1 MSNPVKVS
9 IIVLN
14 WNGWQDTL
22 TCLESLAAVTEPL
35 FSVSIVDNGSTDESV
50 TKIREYLEKNSSLTT
65 NYQLLTTGS
74 NLGFAGG
81 NNVGIKEALKNG
93 AELIVL
99 LNNDTKVEPGFL
111 KELVTVAQKHH
122 TIGMLNPKILHMEK
136 GERTKR
142 FWFIGGEINWLRTQG
157 THRDYNKEDSGQLDH
172 KEFLPSK
179 YATGCCVVVKRSVIE
194 EIGLLSEDYFLYD
207 EDVEWSLHARNAGW
221 QCAVAP
227 QAVIFHEGGSATSP
241 GSPLYFRYHVRNG
254 LLLSLKAAGLLTV
267 ICAFLW
273 SIPRAQWQAV
283 KWLLFPEKRLVAHA
297 IILGIRDAWLH
308 RTGQIKE

>member
-157 THRDYNKEDSGQLDH
+157 THRDYNKENYGQSDH

-179 YATGCCVVVKRSVIE
+179 
-194 EIGLLSEDYFLYD
+194 
-207 EDVEWSLHARNAGW
+207 
-221 QCAVAP
+221 
-227 QAVIFHEGGSATSP
+227 
-241 GSPLYFRYHVRNG
+241 
-254 LLLSLKAAGLLTV
+254 
-267 ICAFLW
+267 
-273 SIPRAQWQAV
+273 
-283 KWLLFPEKRLVAHA
+283 
-297 IILGIRDAWLH
+297 
-308 RTGQIKE
+308 

>member
-1 MSNPVKVS
+1 MQSVKIS
-9 IIVLN
+9 LIVLN

-22 TCLESLAAVTEPL
+22 TCLESLATVKNPPFNIL
-35 FSVSIVDNGSTDESV
+35 VVDNGSTDGSQ
-50 TKIREYLEKNSSLTT
+50 EKLGAFLTSFT
-65 NYQLLTTGS
+65 AHPAQLIENTD

-81 NNVGIKEALKNG
+81 NNVGMRKALKNG

-99 LNNDTKVEPGFL
+99 LNNDTKVEPTFL
-111 KELVTVAQKHH
+111 KELVTVVQKHH
-122 TIGMLNPKILHMEK
+122 TIGMLNPKILHMDK

-142 FWFIGGEINWLRTQG
+142 FWFIGGKINWLRTQG

-172 KEFLPSK
+172 KEFLPSE
-179 YATGCCVVVKRSVIE
+179 YATGCCVMVKRSVIE

-227 QAVIFHEGGSATSP
+227 KAVIFHEGGSATGP

-267 ICAFLW
+267 VCAFLW
-273 SIPRAQWQAV
+273 SIPRAKWQAI
-283 KWLLFPEKRLVAHA
+283 KWLLFPEKRKIAHA
-297 IILGIRDAWLH
+297 ILLGIRDAWLH